1 MRIIYLGTPEFAV
14 PTLKEIIAA
23 PGFEVVGLLCQPD
36 RPKGR
41 GNKLVMPPTKEV
53 ALSHGIT
60 VFQPEKLSKAPE
72 VVESMRQLQPDVLVM
87 VAFGQIL
94 KKVVLEMAPHG
105 VINLHGSLLP
115 AYRGAAP
122 INWSIINGESE
133 TGATTMFSDEGVDT
147 GPMLLRTKIPIHPDM
162 DAEELAKTM
171 AQSGAKLVIETLTRL
186 KEGNLSP
193 QKQDDSRVT
202 YAPILTKELAEID
215 WKKPAWEIHNKVRG
229 LVPWPGT
236 KTGFRNANL
245 KILKTKCQGPAPSRE
260 DARTPGT
267 LISRSDGVFVTCG
280 PTGADRIQLIEVQP
294 ESRSRQNAMAWAN
307 GAHLLPGES
316 FSSSSLLNV

>member
-14 PTLKEIIAA
+14 PTLNEIIAA
-23 PGFEVVGLLCQPD
+23 PGFEVVGLVCQPD

-53 ALSHGIT
+53 ANAHGIT

-72 VVESMRQLQPDVLVM
+72 VVEAMQQLRPDVLVM

-94 KKVVLEMAPHG
+94 KKIVLQMAPYG

-122 INWSIINGESE
+122 INWAIINGESE

-147 GPMLLRTKIPIHPDM
+147 GPMLLRTRIAITADM
-162 DAEELAKTM
+162 DAEELSKTM
-171 AQSGAKLVIETLTRL
+171 AQSGAKLVMETLIRL
-186 KEGNLSP
+186 KEGSLTP

-215 WKKPAWEIHNKVRG
+215 WKKSAWEIHNKVRG

-236 KTGFRNANL
+236 KTGFRGANL
-245 KILKTKCQGPAPSRE
+245 KVIKTRCQGPAPIRE
-260 DARTPGT
+260 DGRTPGT
-267 LISRSDGVFVTCG
+267 IISRSDGVFVACG
-280 PTGADRIQLIEVQP
+280 PSGVDRIHVTEVQP
-294 ESRSRQNAMAWAN
+294 ESRSRQSAISWAN
-307 GAHLLPGES
+307 GAHLLPGET
-316 FSSSSLLNV
+316 FSSSTLLNV